1 MDRRRRDLQTP
12 HKPADGGG
20 AAAAAPAGAQ
30 ARAQPRAAGGLRIGL
45 PTPHKLA
52 AANDYAAEL
61 EQHVGQAGRPGA
73 RADGERSPAIVR
85 SPRRVG
91 GPSIIG
97 EIKAG
102 PVRAAAAASA
112 AANPPATPEPA
123 ARDDQP
129 PALPAVGSVLACIR
143 PAKVRAACGL
153 LSELVGYTM
162 AGEDIV
168 VRSAVLN
175 EYGQARVQFERGWTS
190 VCAGDGTPLLRPTTA
205 HRPAAPAAASGGVRV
220 GDWCKVLARS
230 IYRLSCAMD
239 SEELGVLNPG
249 ELIKVLEI
257 DRTAHGKERV
267 RFDRGWTSTSGTIG
281 PLLEVQNL
289 GGGIPSTP
297 DRRPAQPAAAPPA
310 SPAASMNGSVAAA
323 PNPASTPAVG
333 ARYCCVKKSVIR
345 AEFDLRSEF
354 CGHLQVNEIIEALD
368 SRVNSWGQ
376 LRIHFERGWVS
387 VTAGD
392 GGVLLTELASGGAP
406 VKVEQNE
413 LFDDASPADEGED
426 VPTAAPAEIHGLK
439 VEVSDAVARLPP
451 ESPEKKFATHLVAQ
465 AESSARQNEWEKAQ
479 RLYVRALQKCGI
491 QALATPGSDYDLDE
505 LVAGAA
511 AEDADNP
518 LFGDD
523 EVEGLIQRLEPTEFE
538 APATVKVVR
547 SEKQTRED
555 LQMWFDLKPLPWGKQ
570 MKELTPAGWTEP
582 SPEYDDMDSQLGRRL
597 FVLEHGFGTLVKCNR
612 KKRSWGPCAVD
623 FVDGGKKS
631 VILRLKGREMGT
643 PFLISPEVAEEVAE
657 VEENELFGDDEVEGV
672 VERSYSEA
680 VRELNPEQEQR
691 DKEQWA
697 SLKARGWGAQMK
709 QLAEQGWQEPSPDY
723 DKIDTQIFRRLFVL
737 EHGFG
742 TLVKVNETKRG
753 WGPCAI
759 DFVDG
764 GKKTLILRL
773 KGKEMGTPFLINPH
787 RDAAVSRVEV
797 HDPPSNVQ
805 DLDVQKMSNRSGA
818 KIRSAP
824 IGPVLGTSTLT
835 SLNISRCDLGAHLS
849 KCIQGIAEMSPTLT
863 SLDVSHNGATGL
875 IPALCDKLKGNR
887 SLTALKLCGNNTDF
901 EGVQALRKFFGGVNS
916 QSGVMWGNKS
926 LVALDVPSKGFEEDV
941 KHFLP
946 SCFALPVSLTLES
959 ITIAGPS
966 DHGGLPGK
974 GAAGPARHGAR
985 PVRHQVRLQTQS
997 PPPESGPE
1005 GGGHPAEGCGQ
1016 EGHRF
1021 RTEGHGK
1028 AQDLDRGDR
1037 PDGAAKPEHHEPEGA
1052 AQGRRRCW
1060 QSRRQAGSQDRAS
1073 ALQVSDHGRDQAG
1086 EAPCG
1091 VGCCDGQ
1098 G

>member
-20 AAAAAPAGAQ
+20 GGGAAPAGAQ

-129 PALPAVGSVLACIR
+129 PVLPAVGSVLACIR

-773 KGKEMGTPFLINPH
+773 KGKEMGTPFLILSDDFVQDVEADADNPLFGDEEAH
-787 RDAAVSRVEV
+787 SVVDRVAEAASRTLYFEPDAARDTADLKAWGVLKTKTWGGQLKELKDRGWTEPAPDFAELEEKLGERVYVSEHGFGKLAKVEKTKRGGFR
-797 HDPPSNVQ
+797 PST
-805 DLDVQKMSNRSGA
+805 
-818 KIRSAP
+818 I
-824 IGPVLGTSTLT
+824 
-835 SLNISRCDLGAHLS
+835 
-849 KCIQGIAEMSPTLT
+849 
-863 SLDVSHNGATGL
+863 
-875 IPALCDKLKGNR
+875 
-887 SLTALKLCGNNTDF
+887 DF
-901 EGVQALRKFFGGVNS
+901 
-916 QSGVMWGNKS
+916 
-926 LVALDVPSKGFEEDV
+926 
-941 KHFLP
+941 
-946 SCFALPVSLTLES
+946 T
-959 ITIAGPS
+959 
-966 DHGGLPGK
+966 
-974 GAAGPARHGAR
+974 
-985 PVRHQVRLQTQS
+985 
-997 PPPESGPE
+997 E
-1005 GGGHPAEGCGQ
+1005 GG
-1016 EGHRF
+1016 R
-1021 RTEGHGK
+1021 K
-1028 AQDLDRGDR
+1028 AQREQR
-1037 PDGAAKPEHHEPEGA
+1037 WH
-1052 AQGRRRCW
+1052 
-1060 QSRRQAGSQDRAS
+1060 
-1073 ALQVSDHGRDQAG
+1073 
-1086 EAPCG
+1086 
-1091 VGCCDGQ
+1091 
-1098 G
+1098 